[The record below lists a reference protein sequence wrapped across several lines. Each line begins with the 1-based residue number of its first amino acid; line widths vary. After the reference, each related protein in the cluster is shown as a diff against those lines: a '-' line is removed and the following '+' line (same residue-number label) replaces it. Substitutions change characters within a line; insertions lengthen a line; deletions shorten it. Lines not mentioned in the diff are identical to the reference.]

1 MIKGA
6 IFDFNGTLYDDSAI
20 HTEVWRQIYEDLT
33 EGKGDFSK
41 FEDGLIGSHNK
52 TLIDRIYAELGKDI
66 SLKENDRLSEYKEE
80 LYRKYSIE
88 HDLCHLITGA
98 ERLLDE
104 MKERGIKLILCSA
117 SIAANIDFFFKE
129 FHIGRWF
136 LREDVVYDDGT
147 CHDKRK
153 MYIEAARRI
162 AVPVEECLI
171 FEDSDYG
178 ASCALAN
185 KAKVILIDKTRS
197 KKKIDGII
205 QIVKNY
211 DEVDRHLIF
220 D

>member
-41 FEDGLIGSHNK
+41 FGDGLIGSHNK

-129 FHIGRWF
+129 FHIDRWF

-147 CHDKRK
+147 CHDKQK

-185 KAKVILIDKTRS
+185 KAKVILIDKTGT

>member
-41 FEDGLIGSHNK
+41 FKDGLIGSHNK
-52 TLIDRIYAELGKDI
+52 ILIDRIYAELGKDI

-104 MKERGIKLILCSA
+104 MKEKDIKLILCSA

-136 LREDVVYDDGT
+136 LREEVVYDDGT
-147 CHDKRK
+147 CQDKRK
-153 MYIEAARRI
+153 MHIEAARRI

-178 ASCALAN
+178 VSCALAN
-185 KAKVILIDKTRS
+185 KAKVILIDKTGT